1 MHKFGLHFA
10 PMLRSCCKFGL
21 PRAGFHR
28 CVVRGWCEWESAV
41 NPTIQRI
48 LVFISSYSFNLM
60 GGFILMGE
68 RGLRGHWVS
77 TFKWQFLTLPKP
89 LVSKM
94 LTVPPP
100 LWYIVEK
107 EKQAQTEKSGK
118 LHKLVR
124 LDYVECMWFQQ
135 LPSCESRAVYA
146 GLVADERHVALVG
159 SSRELKST
167 GLLPIQ
173 SYISDEGFP
182 FGCVEL
188 WAPCDSWW
196 ETCIATRCVIVYIQV
211 S

>member
-1 MHKFGLHFA
+1 MHKFGLHSLLCFA
-10 PMLRSCCKFGL
+10 HVANLACPGRFPPMRGAWMVRVRKCCE
-21 PRAGFHR
+21 PHHSTHP
-28 CVVRGWCEWESAV
+28 C
-41 NPTIQRI
+41 
-48 LVFISSYSFNLM
+48 FISSYSFNLM

-77 TFKWQFLTLPKP
+77 TFKWQFLTLPKL